1 MRWKEL
7 LSRAWHLTWSY
18 RATWMLGAVLA
29 LTASQGL
36 LAGYVW
42 QRRDIPARNTLRLS
56 PSVTFNFPGE
66 GLSIDL
72 TDPDG
77 ISVKVQ
83 NNGLSGI
90 ETMLGGIIPEGV
102 RAVLL
107 GALILG
113 GLALLALV
121 TARYVAEAGL
131 IRMVAERERSGTRA
145 RLGQGWRWGWSVA
158 AWRLLLIDLLMAV
171 GFAAVML
178 LLLAIAVA
186 PLLLWTTR
194 NTLAGAL
201 GTALTSAM
209 LVVTAAVAAVSLLSI
224 SIVVPVARRQSVL
237 ERLGVLASL
246 RTAIRLVRGHSASA
260 LVVWLVWCCVRLA
273 WALVAV
279 PLTILF
285 APLALALLPVGFI
298 VGGVWAV
305 AVGGV
310 LALFLKGAVPWI
322 IGALAG
328 LPLLALT
335 VSAPWLL
342 ASAPVEVLK
351 SSWWTLAVA
360 DLHLLPKR
368 TPQLAP
374 EPQVAAA
381 VVQPAAVAIPAATKT
396 SVPAAV
402 PPAVTRKPATKRRA
416 APGKPP
422 AAESKKRGR
431 AKPKPA
437 AKSKGAGRRTR
448 VTGGG
453 AKPRRR
459 A

>member
-7 LSRAWHLTWSY
+7 FSRAWHLTWSY

-56 PSVTFNFPGE
+56 PSATFNFPGE

-113 GLALLALV
+113 GLALLVLV
-121 TARYVAEAGL
+121 TARYVAETGL
-131 IRMVAERERSGTRA
+131 IRMVAERERSGGPA

-158 AWRLLLIDLLMAV
+158 AWRLLLIDLLVAL

-178 LLLAIAVA
+178 LVLAIAVA

-201 GTALTSAM
+201 GTALSSAL
-209 LVVTAAVAAVSLLSI
+209 LVITAALAAALLLSI
-224 SIVVPVARRQSVL
+224 SIGVPVARRQCVL

-246 RTAIRLVRGHSASA
+246 RTAVGLVREQPGSA
-260 LVVWLVWCCVRLA
+260 LVVWFVWWCVRLA
-273 WALVAV
+273 WALAAL

-285 APLALALLPVGFI
+285 APLALALLPVGI
-298 VGGVWAV
+298 VAGGIWAV

-310 LALFLKGAVPWI
+310 LAVFLKGAVPWI

-351 SSWWTLAVA
+351 SSWWTLAVGE
-360 DLHLLPKR
+360 LHLLPKR
-368 TPQLAP
+368 TPQPAA
-374 EPQVAAA
+374 EPLTPAAA
-381 VVQPAAVAIPAATKT
+381 VQPAAVAIPAA
-396 SVPAAV
+396 V
-402 PPAVTRKPATKRRA
+402 PPAAIRKPATRRRA
-416 APGKPP
+416 TPGKPP
-422 AAESKKRGR
+422 AAKSTKRGS

-448 VTGGG
+448 ATRGG

-459 A
+459 V